1 MRRFIAFFCVIAA
14 LLMPM
19 TTSCSTSRHNAGR
32 DLHPDDVF
40 TMTEDDIANETRRIN
55 LTLQGDWK
63 YNAPSV
69 GVSGKNLLAGIA
81 KPIAKGKLKKK
92 LKNAYK
98 KIGLD
103 KARPQFVFNVDGT
116 CSMKLMGASVK
127 GTYNYNPTTEKI
139 IFKWH
144 GVPMNASLKRDGK
157 KKLQLTFDADKLLN
171 LMSLLGRFS
180 DSSTIKALS
189 TLLDNY
195 EDVMVGFELKKQ

>member
-1 MRRFIAFFCVIAA
+1 MRPFIAFFCVIAA

-139 IFKWH
+139 TFKWH

-157 KKLQLTFDADKLLN
+157 KKLQLTFDADKLLS

>member
-1 MRRFIAFFCVIAA
+1 MRRFIAFFCIIAA

-139 IFKWH
+139 TFKWH

-157 KKLQLTFDADKLLN
+157 KKLQLTFDADKLLK